1 METKMTKLI
10 RVLIVFICTL
20 VCAAA
25 AFGQSADKI
34 INQYQ
39 KAVGGV
45 NQLRRIDST
54 IYTGTVTD
62 STDRTGK
69 FIWRFKRPDRMVL
82 EMDLSGFEVNTA
94 YNGRSAWRRDSR
106 DGLRTLTGPDGSL
119 FKTEAVYRNDHFLD
133 YKRNKTQVV
142 SLGPATVNGTSAVAV
157 ELITRQGLKRKIY
170 FDSKTFLILRDEQ
183 ETTHGIESVSFG
195 DYRKV
200 DGILEPFAIEIK
212 DADVVL
218 KATISQVEHNR
229 TLDET
234 SFNFPKI
241 SNDPLPDIPSLL
253 RELGKNQK
261 QIDETLENYAY
272 TEETVE
278 RAVNNKGEIVDKD
291 SSTIEVSYYQGEEL
305 RRYVKKNGKAL
316 TPDEDEKENKRL
328 EKRIHEIDD
337 QKRKE
342 AEKNKKR
349 EEAKARG
356 EKTKEDEDPDLSSF
370 LRICDFVNPR
380 RERFRDRDVIV
391 FDFQPKPGVKPKGFG
406 EGFIQKLV
414 GVMWVDEK
422 SKEIARLEARL
433 NDNMK
438 MAGGLLA
445 TLKSGGAFVIEQ
457 DFINSEVW
465 LPSYEEINISAKLF
479 LFKGIDVNHTSRF
492 SDYKKFKVDP
502 TKAVV
507 KDPVKEAKKP

>member
-1 METKMTKLI
+1 MPKLF
-10 RVLIVFICTL
+10 RVFAILILALFG
-20 VCAAA
+20 AAA
-25 AFGQSADKI
+25 ALGQSADKI

-39 KAVGGV
+39 KAVGGA

-54 IYTGTVTD
+54 TYIGTVTD
-62 STDRTGK
+62 SNGRTGK

-82 EMDLSGFEVNTA
+82 EMDLSGFEINTA

-106 DGLRTLTGPDGSL
+106 DGLRTMTGADGSL

-133 YKRNKTQVV
+133 YKKNKTQAV
-142 SLGPATVNGTSAVAV
+142 SLGPTAINGASAVGV
-157 ELITRQGLKRKIY
+157 QLITRQGLKRKIF

-183 ETTHGIESVSFG
+183 ETGHGTETVSFS

-200 DGILEPFAIEIK
+200 DAVMEPFAIEIK
-212 DADVVL
+212 NGDGVL

-229 TLDET
+229 PLDET
-234 SFNFPKI
+234 AFNFPQI
-241 SNDPLPDIPSLL
+241 SKEPLPDIPSLL

-272 TEETVE
+272 TEETIE
-278 RAVNNKGEIVDKD
+278 RTVNNKGEIVDKE
-291 SSTIEVSYYQGEEL
+291 SSTREVSFYQGEPL
-305 RRYVKKNGKAL
+305 HRYIKRNGKSL
-316 TPDEDEKENKRL
+316 TQDEDDKESKRL

-342 AEKNKKR
+342 AEKNRKR
-349 EEAKARG
+349 EEARARG
-356 EKTKEDEDPDLSSF
+356 ENTKEDDDPDLSSF

-391 FDFQPKPGVKPKGFG
+391 FDFQPKSGIKAKGFG
-406 EGFIQKLV
+406 EGLIQKLV
-414 GVMWVDEK
+414 GVMWVDEQ

-457 DFINSEVW
+457 DFVNNEVW
-465 LPSYEEINISAKLF
+465 LPSYEEVNLSAKLF
-479 LFKGIDVNHTSRF
+479 LFKGIDINHTSRF

-502 TKAVV
+502 TKAQV
-507 KDPVKEAKKP
+507 KDPVKDPKKP